1 MRAMPFFL
9 APVFFAMPAHG
20 WAQDQGLAKPL
31 QIAQDQVPQ
40 NDASPDLL
48 TPGLQ
53 PPPAGDTGDADDDP
67 EAGPNDDPIWAYF
80 LGKAGFVFYRDIADL
95 LIQHFDLSYR
105 GEAPTARDQLA
116 ALLLVGAQGDHYNGI
131 PLMDSVLG
139 WFNSWHLAM
148 QEDQA
153 AAQQAAS
160 DGKDADADDADADA
174 QADTGTAWA
183 TGSLNPAQ
191 MATIACVIYGSD
203 PARWQRVVDEGL
215 LPAAQA
221 ADCAAGYADLREHWA
236 RALAKAHIA
245 VTSLASLQPADIS
258 TSAQVYPVTLHY
270 RGSTD
275 PTMREIADWVR
286 SEGLFDGL
294 VRRVNETVTLPDPL
308 GVALESCG
316 PITSTSSDE
325 VPAVVDVSGGNLR
338 LCYEMLS
345 DIYDEAS
352 TQNVEAPPE

>member
-1 MRAMPFFL
+1 VATLAVPLFL
-9 APVFFAMPAHG
+9 APVLFAVPAPG
-20 WAQDQGLAKPL
+20 WAQDAAGPI

-48 TPGLQ
+48 TPSLQ
-53 PPPAGDTGDADDDP
+53 SPSAGAAGDADDDP
-67 EAGPNDDPIWAYF
+67 EAGPNDDPVWAYF

-105 GEAPTARDQLA
+105 GDAATARDQLA
-116 ALLLVGAQGDHYNGI
+116 ALLLIGAQGDHYNGI
-131 PLMDSVLG
+131 ALMDAVLG
-139 WFNSWHLAM
+139 WFNSWHLAV

-153 AAQQAAS
+153 ARQQAAA
-160 DGKDADADDADADA
+160 DGKGADADEADEDAAP
-174 QADTGTAWA
+174 DTGTAWA
-183 TGSLNPAQ
+183 AGSLNPAQ

-203 PARWQRVVDEGL
+203 PTTWRRVADEGL
-215 LPAAQA
+215 LPAAQT
-221 ADCAAGYADLREHWA
+221 ADCAAGYADLRQGWA

-245 VTSLASLQPADIS
+245 VASLASLQPADIS
-258 TSAQVYPVTLHY
+258 TSADMYPVTLQY

-275 PTMREIADWVR
+275 SAMRDIADWIR
-286 SEGLFDGL
+286 SAGLFDGL
-294 VRRVNETVTLPDPL
+294 VRDVNETIKLPDPL

-325 VPAVVDVSGGNLR
+325 APEVVDAAGGNLR